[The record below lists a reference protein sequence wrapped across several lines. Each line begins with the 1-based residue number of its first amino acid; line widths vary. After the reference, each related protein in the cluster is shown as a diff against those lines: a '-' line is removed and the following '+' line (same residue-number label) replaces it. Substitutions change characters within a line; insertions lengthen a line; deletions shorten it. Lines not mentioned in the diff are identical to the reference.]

1 MTTPELLELVAA
13 ELAHIPYQPPEFQ
26 GLLRALYRQRRGT
39 DLSRHPRTPARET
52 LAWCVATLLSD
63 FPNAHLRFDRAFFQ
77 SVPTR
82 AAHATQKPVSERASE
97 AATGA

>member
-26 GLLRALYRQRRGT
+26 GLLRALYRQRRGA
-39 DLSRHPRTPARET
+39 DLSHHPRTPARET

-63 FPNAHLRFDRAFFQ
+63 FPAARLQFDRAFFQ

-82 AAHATQKPVSERASE
+82 AAHATQKPASERASE
-97 AATGA
+97 DSSSA